1 MGHRNFSKCIYANG
15 NPDKW
20 GHSPTPNTPFILASS
35 TTDPVANT
43 TTINVPIISAINIL

>member
-1 MGHRNFSKCIYANG
+1 MATPING
-15 NPDKW
+15 ATAMN
-20 GHSPTPNTPFILASS
+20 GTPNTPFILASS